1 MPDPAQSTR
10 PCTRWWRSVLPLLL
24 ALLMAAP
31 LRALLGQ
38 DRHAVPTESTT
49 DPVSQAIVGVI
60 VVGVFVLLTLEA
72 AHRVLIAMS
81 AVALLFLIS
90 YFTPYRL
97 ITFDGVAQALDI
109 NVLTLLASMMAVVG
123 VLKTTGVFEW
133 AVGRIMQLAG
143 PRPLVLLALIM
154 WFTAVASAF
163 LDNVTTVVFVTPM
176 VIAMAHRLQVRS
188 SAFLLPMI
196 MAANIGGTATLIGD
210 PPNIMIGSGAG
221 LSFVDFVE
229 DLTLPCV
236 LMMIWLEF
244 YSRRYYAQD
253 LFRPPPA
260 ARPEDE
266 ATVAIANP
274 TLARWMAVIC
284 AAILVGFLTHHVTGM
299 PPAVPALV
307 GAAAALIAQDV
318 LYLRSARPTA
328 AERSHGILQV
338 TERDIEWPTLSFFG
352 FLFIVVGA
360 AVQTGLIA
368 TAARGLEAT
377 IDASGTALGLSP
389 TGTLILA
396 AILICWV
403 AGILSAL
410 IDNIP
415 FVAVA
420 IPIVARLIPT
430 MSGNA
435 DVLWWALSLG
445 ACLGG
450 NGTVIG
456 ASANVT
462 TIGLAE
468 RDGAHV
474 SFAQF
479 ARYAA
484 PMAAGTL
491 VIASAYL
498 VLHVL
503 LGKMGSFV
511 AMGVLCALALTA
523 RFAVT
528 RRARGVLPLADGV

>member
-1 MPDPAQSTR
+1 
-10 PCTRWWRSVLPLLL
+10 
-24 ALLMAAP
+24 MAT
-31 LRALLGQ
+31 G
-38 DRHAVPTESTT
+38 STT
-49 DPVSQAIVGVI
+49 DPVSQAIVAFI

-123 VLKTTGVFEW
+123 VLKSTGVFEW
-133 AVGRIMQLAG
+133 AVGRIMRLAG
-143 PRPLVLLALIM
+143 PRPLLLLALIM
-154 WFTAVASAF
+154 WFTAGASAF

-176 VIAMAHRLQVRS
+176 VLAMAHRLHVR
-188 SAFLLPMI
+188 APVFLLPMI

-221 LSFVDFVE
+221 LSFLDFVE

-236 LMMIWLEF
+236 LMMVWLEF
-244 YSRRYYAQD
+244 YSRRYYAHD
-253 LFRPPPA
+253 LFRAPPPA
-260 ARPEDE
+260 RAEDGVE
-266 ATVAIANP
+266 VALANP
-274 TLARWMAVIC
+274 SLARWMGVIC
-284 AAILVGFLTHHVTGM
+284 AGILVGFLTHHVTGM

-307 GAAAALIAQDV
+307 GAAAALIVQDV
-318 LYLRSARPTA
+318 LYMRSARPTA

-360 AVQTGLIA
+360 AVQTGLIS
-368 TAARGLEAT
+368 TAAHGLESA
-377 IDASGTALGLSP
+377 IDASSRTFGLSP
-389 TGTLILA
+389 NGTLILA

-403 AGILSAL
+403 SGILSAL

-430 MSGNA
+430 MAGNA

-468 RDGAHV
+468 RDGSHIT
-474 SFAQF
+474 FAQF
-479 ARYAA
+479 ARYAV

-491 VIASAYL
+491 VISSVYL
-498 VLHVL
+498 VLHIL
-503 LGKMGSFV
+503 MGKMGSFA
-511 AMGVLCALALTA
+511 AMGVLCAIALVV
-523 RFAVT
+523 RFVVT
-528 RRARGVLPLADGV
+528 RRSGAVLPLAGGVGRS